1 MSYSFSADAV
11 QYGRDSAYYV
21 RDITDGGTSV
31 VPGNLDVTGDLTV
44 EGASELT
51 GNVATAGN
59 LAVGNGTSG
68 GVLNIGGGNTVFT
81 PSGTGGLT
89 VATALPGASATV
101 TLAGSLAVGNGAI
114 GGVVN
119 LGAGNTV
126 LTPSGAGGLA
136 ISTTL
141 PGATASVS
149 VAGNLAVGTGIL
161 GGVVNIGGGNSIFTP
176 SGAGNLALSTSLPGT
191 VATLGI
197 PQIANGSLFSVP
209 SVPVSVTTGTSGLP
223 AGTFVIAGVR
233 FMWGAVSAGATNV
246 RNVTF
251 SPAFAAD
258 PCVLGQAQTYG
269 GTVGY
274 AAVSTITPSAA
285 SFVLTTSGG
294 TGFEDTACYWY
305 AVGPA

>member
-31 VPGNLDVTGDLTV
+31 IPGNLDVTGDLTV

-68 GVLNIGGGNTVFT
+68 GVVNIGAGNTVLT

-89 VATALPGASATV
+89 VSTALPGATATM

-126 LTPSGAGGLA
+126 LTPSGAGGLTV
-136 ISTTL
+136 STTL

-149 VAGNLAVGTGIL
+149 VAGNLDIGNSIV
-161 GGVVNIGGGNSIFTP
+161 GGVLNIGAGNSIFTP
-176 SGAGNLALSTSLPGT
+176 SGAGNLTLSTSFPGT
-191 VATLGI
+191 TATMLI

-209 SVPVSVTTGTSGLP
+209 SVPVAVEGSSSGLP

-233 FMWGAVSAGATNV
+233 VMWGLVNNGASPGIN
-246 RNVTF
+246 F
-251 SPAFAAD
+251 EPAFGAV
-258 PCVLGQAQTYG
+258 PCIIATPIQFGTTNGYA
-269 GTVGY
+269 TVGDGT
-274 AAVSTITPSAA
+274 STTGSSLA
-285 SFVLTTSGG
+285 LTTSAG
-294 TGFEDTACYWY
+294 TGFTTACFWL
-305 AVGPA
+305 AIGKA